1 VSAALER
8 VRRWTRFDHV
18 RDPQPVPRIV
28 VRWRAAYIRALTAAD
43 RQALANVR

>member
-18 RDPQPVPRIV
+18 RQPQSVPRIV
-28 VRWRAAYIRALTAAD
+28 VRWRAEYIRRLTAAD
-43 RQALANVR
+43 RLVLANVR